1 MGEMPINLVVQQTLE
16 SSESS
21 AVLINQSNLPKSFY
35 STLHFKQQILVHR
48 EPQLN
53 VQRVLH
59 F

>member
-1 MGEMPINLVVQQTLE
+1 MPINLVVQQTLE